1 MCDND
6 YDQYVELDEPITIPI
21 INYTYDI
28 ESTIQIKVPTTIENK
43 GASAP
48 TLLLKMISNIFGL
61 LLPFQS

>member
-1 MCDND
+1 MGDND

-28 ESTIQIKVPTTIENK
+28 ESNIRIKAPPTTEYK
-43 GASAP
+43 GASEP
-48 TLLLKMISNIFGL
+48 VLLLKMISNLFGL

>member
-6 YDQYVELDEPITIPI
+6 YDQYIELDEPATLPI

-28 ESTIQIKVPTTIENK
+28 ESNIQIKAPPNTKNK
-43 GASAP
+43 GASNP
-48 TLLLKMISNIFGL
+48 TLLLKMISNLFGL